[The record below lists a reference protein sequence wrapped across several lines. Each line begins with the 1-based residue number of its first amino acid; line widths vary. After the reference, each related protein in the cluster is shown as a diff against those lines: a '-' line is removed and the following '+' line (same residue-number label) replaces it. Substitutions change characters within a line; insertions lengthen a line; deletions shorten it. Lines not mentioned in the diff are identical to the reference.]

1 MDGRQFLDV
10 EPNSGHKVLGLGP
23 ICCKAHRDRLT
34 HVTHLIDSEHGLVGH
49 FEPAH
54 AGHRTD
60 RLDGTEIGGNK
71 NRAPLLRRDD
81 HVPNPSVCDRTAHKG
96 HVTQAGEAQ
105 VGDELTAPAHQSLV
119 LLAGHA
125 RANSLSR
132 HSGCSS
138 QANA

>member
-10 EPNSGHKVLGLGP
+10 EPNSSRKVLGFRP
-23 ICCKAHRDRLT
+23 ICCKAHGDGLT
-34 HVTHLIDSEHGLVGH
+34 HVTHLVDGEHGLVGN
-49 FEPAH
+49 FEPAY
-54 AGHRTD
+54 AGHRSD
-60 RLDGTEIGGNK
+60 WLDGMQIGGNK
-71 NRAPLLRRDD
+71 NRALIARDD
-81 HVPNPSVCDRTAHKG
+81 NVPNPSMCDRTAHKG

-119 LLAGHA
+119 FLAGDA